1 MIPSEWY
8 ARGIRLLG
16 RTAVECTRDAL
27 GNRIGRDVAAV
38 AAMRASRAP
47 IVVID
52 PFAGSCNTLYWI
64 LRHIPDASG
73 IACEFDPQV
82 HALTKAN
89 IAQLD
94 QEIALIQGDYQSM
107 LTHLDVPPGRDL
119 IAFVAPPWST
129 ALDESLGLD
138 LRRTAPPII
147 DIVQSI
153 ASKYHDRRILFAIQV
168 YENLNMESLAV
179 VQAGLDW
186 SELSIYDLNAEGRNH
201 GVLLGA
207 KGWSP

>member
-1 MIPSEWY
+1 MRAAFGFWGGRPWN
-8 ARGIRLLG
+8 AR
-16 RTAVECTRDAL
+16 
-27 GNRIGRDVAAV
+27 
-38 AAMRASRAP
+38 AMRWATALAATSPRLRRCGASRAP

-138 LRRTAPPII
+138 PRRTAPPII

-153 ASKYHDRRILFAIQV
+153 ASRSRDRRILFAIQV
-168 YENLNMESLAV
+168 YENLNMELARRS
-179 VQAGLDW
+179 AG
-186 SELSIYDLNAEGRNH
+186 R
-201 GVLLGA
+201 LGLVRTQYL
-207 KGWSP
+207 